1 MNPSASGRSRARVE
15 RYAEPHIRT
24 EALAAG
30 FQAHLT
36 KPADA
41 ADIVGVI
48 HQLTREPRTVPSQLH
63 GRTIGVTA
71 MRMMLKVSIPVEP
84 GNAGIKDGRLR
95 QITGDALDT
104 LKPEAAY
111 FFAKAVFARP
121 SSSSTSWTRRT
132 SPVFSSR
139 SSEDSTRPWLIPVM
153 NADDLRKA
161 LGKLPS

>member
-1 MNPSASGRSRARVE
+1 
-15 RYAEPHIRT
+15 
-24 EALAAG
+24 
-30 FQAHLT
+30 
-36 KPADA
+36 
-41 ADIVGVI
+41 
-48 HQLTREPRTVPSQLH
+48 
-63 GRTIGVTA
+63 

-111 FFAKAVFARP
+111 FFAEGGVRTALIVFDLVDAADIPGVLEPFFAGLNAAV
-121 SSSSTSWTRRT
+121 S
-132 SPVFSSR
+132 
-139 SSEDSTRPWLIPVM
+139 LIPVM